1 MLKTTAK
8 TFSRIPLSRL
18 PLFAV
23 QPDGPVTEAIDRTY
37 CLLDL
42 AQEMAEQ
49 AALAENSQQLC
60 HVIVYLID
68 MAKAT
73 VDACSEGILASVEV
87 SHE

>member
-8 TFSRIPLSRL
+8 TFSHIPLSRL

-23 QPDGPVTEAIDRTY
+23 QADVPVTDALDRTY

-49 AALAENSQQLC
+49 AALTENSQQLC
-60 HVIVYLID
+60 HVIVHLID

-73 VDACSEGILASVEV
+73 VDACSEGILTSVEV
-87 SHE
+87 GHE

>member
-1 MLKTTAK
+1 MLKTSARS
-8 TFSRIPLSRL
+8 FSPTPISRL

-23 QPDGPVTEAIDRTY
+23 QPDVPVSDALDRTY

-49 AALAENSQQLC
+49 AALAENNQQLC
-60 HVIVYLID
+60 HVVVYLID

-73 VDACSEGILASVEV
+73 VDACSEATKTSAEV
-87 SHE
+87 GHE

>member
-8 TFSRIPLSRL
+8 TFSRTPLSRL

-23 QPDGPVTEAIDRTY
+23 QSDVPVTDALDRTY

-49 AALAENSQQLC
+49 AALTEISQQLC

-73 VDACSEGILASVEV
+73 VDACSEGIQTSVEA

>member
-1 MLKTTAK
+1 MLKTTVK
-8 TFSRIPLSRL
+8 TFSHIPLSRL

-23 QPDGPVTEAIDRTY
+23 QPDVPVTDALDRTY

-60 HVIVYLID
+60 HVIVHLID

-73 VDACSEGILASVEV
+73 VDACSDGLLAYVEV
-87 SHE
+87 GRE

>member
-8 TFSRIPLSRL
+8 TFSHIHLSRL

-23 QPDGPVTEAIDRTY
+23 QPDVPVTDALDRTY

-60 HVIVYLID
+60 HVIVHLID

-73 VDACSEGILASVEV
+73 VDACSDGLLASVEAG
-87 SHE
+87 HE

>member
-8 TFSRIPLSRL
+8 AFSHIPISRL

-23 QPDGPVTEAIDRTY
+23 QPDVPVKDALDRTY

-49 AALAENSQQLC
+49 AAFAENNQQLC

-73 VDACSEGILASVEV
+73 VDSCSEGIQTSAEGSYE
-87 SHE
+87 